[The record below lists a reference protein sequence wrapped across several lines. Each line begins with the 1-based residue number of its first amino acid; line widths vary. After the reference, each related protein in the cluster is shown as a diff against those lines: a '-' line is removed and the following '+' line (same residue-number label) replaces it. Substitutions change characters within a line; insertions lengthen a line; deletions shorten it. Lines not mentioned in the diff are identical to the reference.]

1 MFSMSDCGVPLFPE
15 NGGDAHLEE
24 GGGGGG
30 VWVNSERIRRGG
42 SKPGLRRTL
51 ILNARKSNSDY

>member
-1 MFSMSDCGVPLFPE
+1 MTSKWNITGKPVDDTMFSMSDCGVPLFPE

-30 VWVNSERIRRGG
+30 CLGQFGE
-42 SKPGLRRTL
+42 
-51 ILNARKSNSDY
+51 D